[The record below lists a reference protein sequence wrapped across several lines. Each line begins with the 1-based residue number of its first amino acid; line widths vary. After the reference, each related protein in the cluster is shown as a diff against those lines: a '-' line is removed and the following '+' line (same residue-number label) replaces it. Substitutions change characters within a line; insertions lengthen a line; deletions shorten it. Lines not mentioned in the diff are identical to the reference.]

1 MAKDEAKALLTQL
14 LKELQNMGTAVDNA
28 MEDQHIDT
36 REKVRLLSQAVAGV
50 VRCIQAFLEA
60 PSDARREA
68 IEVGTEA
75 IVAWPEKLPPREA
88 EPEGPKDVLGDP
100 QKAEQAMRQRH
111 PESREPTA
119 EQRAAGEKPREGSP
133 PGQPPAGSPPPGQP
147 PEPSVQDRQPTAGV
161 SPNVNPPPE
170 ERPEPSVQDS
180 SPVDRS
186 PFRH

>member
-50 VRCIQAFLEA
+50 VRCIQAFLETEPA
-60 PSDARREA
+60 ARREA

-100 QKAEQAMRQRH
+100 KTAEQAMRQRREA
-111 PESREPTA
+111 ESKEPTA
-119 EQRAAGEKPREGSP
+119 EQRAAGDKPREGSP

-147 PEPSVQDRQPTAGV
+147 PEPSVQDRPQP
-161 SPNVNPPPE
+161 
-170 ERPEPSVQDS
+170 ERPE
-180 SPVDRS
+180 
-186 PFRH
+186 FRH